1 MPVFRVR
8 CYNSGIWDERQPR
21 EIEAPNE
28 LEAAQS
34 VCGQQLVRLGKLG
47 QLRAE
52 VWPWRSPAAKSPF
65 YVPAEVIPD

>member
-8 CYNSGIWDERQPR
+8 CYNDGIWDDRKPR

-34 VCGQQLVRLGKLG
+34 VCGQQLVSLRKFA

-52 VWPWRSPAAKSPF
+52 VWPVRSPAAKSPF
-65 YVPAEVIPD
+65 YVPAE